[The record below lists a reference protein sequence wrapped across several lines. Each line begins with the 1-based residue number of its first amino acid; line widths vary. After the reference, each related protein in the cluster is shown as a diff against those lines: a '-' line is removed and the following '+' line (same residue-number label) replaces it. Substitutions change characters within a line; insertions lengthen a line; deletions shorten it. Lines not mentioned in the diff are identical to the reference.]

1 MVEEARNFFTQLCE
15 HKRLHP
21 NVQTY
26 TIVIKGLCRE
36 HLVDEAYDMLRK
48 MESICLPNEWTYNV
62 TIRGFIL
69 NKGLAEEE
77 SLIDEMMSKGF
88 DFDEITFSLLCG
100 IMGKIAIL

>member
-48 MESICLPNEWTYNV
+48 M
-62 TIRGFIL
+62 